1 MGITQT
7 KLQQKKKKNKELKQ
21 KFRETKREI
30 LKELKTL
37 EEKVKDLMYVGD
49 LK

>member
-7 KLQQKKKKNKELKQ
+7 KLQQEKQ
-21 KFRETKREI
+21 KN
-30 LKELKTL
+30 KELKTL

-49 LK
+49 LKW

>member
-7 KLQQKKKKNKELKQ
+7 KLQQEKQKNKELKQ

-30 LKELKTL
+30 LNELKTL